1 MLQQDA
7 LIIARQYITNLN
19 NAGIVIYKAYLFGSY
34 ARNQAREDS
43 DIDILLVS
51 DAFDTDDD
59 VILSKPWSPKYRKDY
74 RIEPIS
80 VGKKRFQT
88 DEESI
93 ILNVV
98 RNEGVEIRVSGGGA

>member
-7 LIIARQYITNLN
+7 LNIARQYVANLN

-51 DAFDTDDD
+51 DVFDTDDD

-93 ILNVV
+93 IFDVI
-98 RNEGVEIRVSGGGA
+98 RNEGVEISFSS